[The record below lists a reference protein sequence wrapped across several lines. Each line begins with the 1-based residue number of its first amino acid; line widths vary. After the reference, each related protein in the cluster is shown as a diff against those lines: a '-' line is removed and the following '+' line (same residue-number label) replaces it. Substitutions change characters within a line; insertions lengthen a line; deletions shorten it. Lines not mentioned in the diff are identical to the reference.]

1 MSPPGCVEQSAIS
14 ATKKVD
20 AFKEH
25 DSEAGQISETR
36 ISVVRARYSLR
47 EVAIEE
53 ATGAHEATKS
63 GPDDGLRDAELS
75 QFQCLTGQILLGERP
90 LGHLYQP
97 TFPAE
102 ESWTIRMPKHVFPAE
117 EGWTVL
123 HLPQKHK
130 ATVPESTLRVE
141 MNGLEERTDNAKA
154 RDLFWKP
161 LSWLGTLRRSSATDT
176 FEGLLHEDR
185 GAEAAAD
192 REASVE
198 KQSAGDGETIAPRGK
213 LEVGTV
219 AVELVKLSAGMFF
232 AHVSWVIIK
241 VTDSALLGHV
251 STAALA
257 ASSVSDLWMS
267 STDIFLYSGVLGTFV
282 GNSLGA
288 GIPKCTRAQRTH
300 ARTHT
305 HMQTQ
310 MHINTIIGTHTYAHA
325 YMHTYMHTYVNTPSL
340 SLSLFLSPSLSW

>member
-1 MSPPGCVEQSAIS
+1 MSPPGWAEHSEIS
-14 ATKKVD
+14 ARNAV
-20 AFKEH
+20 KEN
-25 DSEAGQISETR
+25 DGEAGQISETR
-36 ISVVRARYSLR
+36 ISVIRARYSLR

-53 ATGAHEATKS
+53 ATGAQEATKS

-102 ESWTIRMPKHVFPAE
+102 ESWTMRMPKPVFPAE

-141 MNGLEERTDNAKA
+141 MNGLEERADNAKA
-154 RDLFWKP
+154 RGLFWKP
-161 LSWLGTLRRSSATDT
+161 FSWLGTLRRSSATDA
-176 FEGLLHEDR
+176 FEGLLHEER
-185 GAEAAAD
+185 GEEEAAEAA
-192 REASVE
+192 VE
-198 KQSAGDGETIAPRGK
+198 KQGAGNGDAIAPRGK

-219 AVELVKLSAGMFF
+219 AVELVKLAAGMFF
-232 AHVSWVIIK
+232 AHVSWVVIK

-288 GIPKCTRAQRTH
+288 GMPTCTRVQRTH

-305 HMQTQ
+305 H
-310 MHINTIIGTHTYAHA
+310 THTHTHRQQKASGHMAAGVVSYRWRIYAAHHGPVVR
-325 YMHTYMHTYVNTPSL
+325 YWPGSSV
-340 SLSLFLSPSLSW
+340 SP

>member
-1 MSPPGCVEQSAIS
+1 MSPPGWAKQSAIS
-14 ATKKVD
+14 ARNPMQVG
-20 AFKEH
+20 ALKEH
-25 DSEAGQISETR
+25 DGEAGQVSETC

-53 ATGAHEATKS
+53 ATGAQEATES
-63 GPDDGLRDAELS
+63 APHDGLRDAELS

-102 ESWTIRMPKHVFPAE
+102 ESWTMRMPKPVFPAE
-117 EGWTVL
+117 ESWTL
-123 HLPQKHK
+123 
-130 ATVPESTLRVE
+130 
-141 MNGLEERTDNAKA
+141 
-154 RDLFWKP
+154 
-161 LSWLGTLRRSSATDT
+161 
-176 FEGLLHEDR
+176 GLLHEDR

-192 REASVE
+192 REAAVG
-198 KQSAGDGETIAPRGK
+198 KQGAGDGEATAPRGK

-219 AVELVKLSAGMFF
+219 AVELVKLAAGMFF

-257 ASSVSDLWMS
+257 ASSVGDLWMS

-288 GIPKCTRAQRTH
+288 GMPTCTRAQRTH
-300 ARTHT
+300 TRTHP
-305 HMQTQ
+305 
-310 MHINTIIGTHTYAHA
+310 HIHTHTCKHRC
-325 YMHTYMHTYVNTPSL
+325 T
-340 SLSLFLSPSLSW
+340 